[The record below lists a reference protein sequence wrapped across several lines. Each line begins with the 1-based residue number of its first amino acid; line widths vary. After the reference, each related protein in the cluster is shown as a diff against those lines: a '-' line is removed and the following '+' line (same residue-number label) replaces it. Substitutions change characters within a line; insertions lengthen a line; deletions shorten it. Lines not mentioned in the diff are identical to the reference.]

1 MNWLQTLAVVFHVL
15 LGLGIVGL
23 VLLQRGK
30 GADAG
35 AGFGAG
41 ASGTVFG
48 ARGSASFLSRT
59 TAILAALFFLTSLGL
74 SYLFSQRSASTSVID
89 RVQTEAPKAPGDTPP
104 ANAPVNAPVIPPASV
119 PATAPV
125 TSSPDATLPPL
136 PVAPTTDT
144 APQGVPGTGPVT
156 APVGN
161 TSAAP
166 VAPVNAP
173 NTGGPVGTT
182 NEAPK

>member
-15 LGLGIVGL
+15 FAAAIVGL

-59 TAILAALFFLTSLGL
+59 TAVLATLFFLSSLGL
-74 SYLFSQRSASTSVID
+74 SYMFSQQKAPTSVMD
-89 RVQTEAPKAPGDTPP
+89 TLPAEAPAPLSTE
-104 ANAPVNAPVIPPASV
+104 PASQLPMLPQAQ
-119 PATAPV
+119 PAPAP
-125 TSSPDATLPPL
+125 SG
-136 PVAPTTDT
+136 APAPAPAASEQAPAA
-144 APQGVPGTGPVT
+144 APQQP
-156 APVGN
+156 AP
-161 TSAAP
+161 AA
-166 VAPVNAP
+166 
-173 NTGGPVGTT
+173 GGQ
-182 NEAPK
+182 

>member
-15 LGLGIVGL
+15 LAFAIVGF

-59 TAILAALFFLTSLGL
+59 TAVLATLFFLTSLGL
-74 SYLFSQRSASTSVID
+74 SYLFSQQQQPTSVFD
-89 RVQTEAPKAPGDTPP
+89 TLPQQQAPAAPPPQPGAMLPELPATQAPAPGTPAGAPP
-104 ANAPVNAPVIPPASV
+104 AA
-119 PATAPV
+119 PATAP
-125 TSSPDATLPPL
+125 TPQETP
-136 PVAPTTDT
+136 AP
-144 APQGVPGTGPVT
+144 AGQ
-156 APVGN
+156 
-161 TSAAP
+161 
-166 VAPVNAP
+166 
-173 NTGGPVGTT
+173 
-182 NEAPK
+182 

>member
-15 LGLGIVGL
+15 LAAAIIGL

-59 TAILAALFFLTSLGL
+59 TAVLATLFFLTSLGL
-74 SYLFSQRSASTSVID
+74 AYLFSQEKQPTSVVD
-89 RVQTEAPKAPGDTPP
+89 TVQQETPAPAPGP
-104 ANAPVNAPVIPPASV
+104 APDLMLPSV
-119 PATAPV
+119 PATPTGPTAP
-125 TSSPDATLPPL
+125 ATTPPATTT
-136 PVAPTTDT
+136 PAPTPTEQQP
-144 APQGVPGTGPVT
+144 A
-156 APVGN
+156 
-161 TSAAP
+161 
-166 VAPVNAP
+166 
-173 NTGGPVGTT
+173 TT
-182 NEAPK
+182 PSGQ

>member
-15 LGLGIVGL
+15 FAAAIVGL

-59 TAILAALFFLTSLGL
+59 TAVLATLFFLSSLGL
-74 SYLFSQRSASTSVID
+74 SYLFSQQQAPTSVMD
-89 RVQTEAPKAPGDTPP
+89 TLPAEAPAPLQTDPTSQLPMLPQTPTQTPTQAPTPTPTQAQP
-104 ANAPVNAPVIPPASV
+104 APAPASESSTT
-119 PATAPV
+119 PA
-125 TSSPDATLPPL
+125 
-136 PVAPTTDT
+136 
-144 APQGVPGTGPVT
+144 APQAPAATQSP
-156 APVGN
+156 APVG
-161 TSAAP
+161 
-166 VAPVNAP
+166 
-173 NTGGPVGTT
+173 GQ
-182 NEAPK
+182 

>member
-15 LGLGIVGL
+15 LAFAIVGL

-59 TAILAALFFLTSLGL
+59 TAVLATLFFLTSLGL
-74 SYLFSQRSASTSVID
+74 SYLFSQQQAPTSVFD
-89 RVQTEAPKAPGDTPP
+89 TVQQEQP
-104 ANAPVNAPVIPPASV
+104 
-119 PATAPV
+119 
-125 TSSPDATLPPL
+125 
-136 PVAPTTDT
+136 
-144 APQGVPGTGPVT
+144 
-156 APVGN
+156 
-161 TSAAP
+161 AP
-166 VAPVNAP
+166 VAPQSQPLPSLPAAP
-173 NTGGPVGTT
+173 APTAPATGTPQQQAPAAAPAPAQQTPATT
-182 NEAPK
+182 GQ

>member
-15 LGLGIVGL
+15 LAAAIVGL

-59 TAILAALFFLTSLGL
+59 TAVLATLFFLTSLGL
-74 SYLFSQRSASTSVID
+74 SYLFSQQKQPTSVFD
-89 RVQTEAPKAPGDTPP
+89 TLPQQQAPAAVAPAPQPPAQSVPAMPAAPAPDAAGASSAPAPAIPSGTPP
-104 ANAPVNAPVIPPASV
+104 ASQQPAG
-119 PATAPV
+119 
-125 TSSPDATLPPL
+125 
-136 PVAPTTDT
+136 
-144 APQGVPGTGPVT
+144 Q
-156 APVGN
+156 
-161 TSAAP
+161 
-166 VAPVNAP
+166 
-173 NTGGPVGTT
+173 
-182 NEAPK
+182 

>member
-15 LGLGIVGL
+15 LAISIIGI

-59 TAILAALFFLTSLGL
+59 TAVLATLFFLTSLGL
-74 SYLFSQRSASTSVID
+74 TYLFSQQKEATSVVD
-89 RVQTEAPKAPGDTPP
+89 TVTQQAP
-104 ANAPVNAPVIPPASV
+104 
-119 PATAPV
+119 APV
-125 TSSPDATLPPL
+125 TSPAPLPPAT
-136 PVAPTTDT
+136 PATNTPAPATVPATGSES
-144 APQGVPGTGPVT
+144 APAQQ
-156 APVGN
+156 APPAQAPAGN
-161 TSAAP
+161 
-166 VAPVNAP
+166 
-173 NTGGPVGTT
+173 
-182 NEAPK
+182 

>member
-15 LGLGIVGL
+15 LALAIVGL

-59 TAILAALFFLTSLGL
+59 TAVLATLFFLSSLGL
-74 SYLFSQRSASTSVID
+74 SYLFSQRTEPTSVVD
-89 RVQTEAPKAPGDTPP
+89 RVKEQQAPLQLPGLPP
-104 ANAPVNAPVIPPASV
+104 A
-119 PATAPV
+119 
-125 TSSPDATLPPL
+125 
-136 PVAPTTDT
+136 
-144 APQGVPGTGPVT
+144 
-156 APVGN
+156 
-161 TSAAP
+161 
-166 VAPVNAP
+166 
-173 NTGGPVGTT
+173 
-182 NEAPK
+182 

>member
-15 LGLGIVGL
+15 LAVGIVGI

-59 TAILAALFFLTSLGL
+59 TAVLATLFFLTSLGL
-74 SYLFSQRSASTSVID
+74 TYLFSQHKVATSVVD
-89 RVQTEAPKAPGDTPP
+89 TVKQEAP
-104 ANAPVNAPVIPPASV
+104 APVTMPAQMPSLPATTPATNTTA
-119 PATAPV
+119 PATAP
-125 TSSPDATLPPL
+125 TKGTEA
-136 PVAPTTDT
+136 APTQQTP
-144 APQGVPGTGPVT
+144 AP
-156 APVGN
+156 APAGN
-161 TSAAP
+161 
-166 VAPVNAP
+166 
-173 NTGGPVGTT
+173 
-182 NEAPK
+182 